1 MLGSGTGRRSCCKI
15 GLDLVH
21 TVVAFLKGIIADSQR
36 SSVKSGKG
44 SVELGKGSVQ

>member
-1 MLGSGTGRRSCCKI
+1 MWGSGTGRRSCCKT

-21 TVVAFLKGIIADSQR
+21 TVVPFVKGIIADSQK

-44 SVELGKGSVQ
+44 SVKIGKGSVQ